1 MLFPNTVAHQRETV
15 NLLKAGVSNMLNLVS
30 SIKDKYF
37 PGKSR
42 RRRTG
47 RPERRRRSGAGPES
61 LEERTLLAAEIGV
74 AWNPDVMSY
83 KLDITGTESDDV
95 ITVEIEQGVPN
106 QIHAEVKDG
115 VGNVLAEATYNAGM
129 FYEVSIAG
137 LGGDDTIISDTGLT
151 EYIFTG
157 DGNDDVWGGDGHDT
171 LLGGYGVDILYGSTG
186 NDSLMGSDGNDFIYG
201 SEGDDYLNGGFG
213 HDIMTGGHGHDYME
227 GGSGNDNM
235 DGGYGED
242 WMYGNSGNDTMVG
255 GSSSDFGT
263 DYLFGGQ
270 GNDFMKGGNG
280 TDFLHGDNGADIL
293 LGEGGTDYLF
303 GDAGADFLNGGTG
316 NDHLEG
322 GTGADTLHG
331 MQGND
336 YLDGGYDAAVDQL
349 FGGAVDDTLVQHM
362 KRFNFGGGMWWWLH
376 EDALNDYDSDDDSLL
391 NVFHNW

>member
-106 QIHAEVKDG
+106 QIHAEVKDD

-151 EYIFTG
+151 EYIFAG

-213 HDIMTGGHGHDYME
+213 HDIMTGG
-227 GGSGNDNM
+227 
-235 DGGYGED
+235 
-242 WMYGNSGNDTMVG
+242 
-255 GSSSDFGT
+255 
-263 DYLFGGQ
+263 
-270 GNDFMKGGNG
+270 NG

-322 GTGADTLHG
+322 GTGADTL
-331 MQGND
+331 
-336 YLDGGYDAAVDQL
+336 
-349 FGGAVDDTLVQHM
+349 VQHM
-362 KRFNFGGGMWWWLH
+362 QRFNFGGGMWWWLP